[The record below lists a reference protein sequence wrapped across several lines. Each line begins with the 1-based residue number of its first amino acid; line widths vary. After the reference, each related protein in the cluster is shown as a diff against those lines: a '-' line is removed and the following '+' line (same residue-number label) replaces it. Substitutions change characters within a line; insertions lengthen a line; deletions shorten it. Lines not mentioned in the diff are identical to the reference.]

1 MTNHPPMFA
10 SQAAEQ
16 KKWDEG
22 FKAGIA
28 EALHELSLAA
38 ENNSDLES
46 PSKDWV
52 LDLSTKISKKY
63 F

>member
-16 KKWDEG
+16 KNWDEG

-28 EALHELSLAA
+28 EALHELSSAA
-38 ENNSDLES
+38 EHNEDLEG
-46 PSKDWV
+46 PTKTWV
-52 LDLSTKISKKY
+52 ADLTNKLNKKY
-63 F
+63 L

>member
-10 SQAAEQ
+10 SQAADQ

-28 EALHELSLAA
+28 EVLHELSSAA
-38 ENNSDLES
+38 EKNADLEA
-46 PSKDWV
+46 PTKAWV
-52 LDLSTKISKKY
+52 DDLATKITQKY
-63 F
+63 L

>member
-10 SQAAEQ
+10 SQAADQ

-28 EALHELSLAA
+28 EALHELSSAT
-38 ENNSDLES
+38 EKNNDLEA
-46 PSKDWV
+46 PTKAWV
-52 LDLSTKISKKY
+52 EELSTKINQKY
-63 F
+63 L

>member
-10 SQAAEQ
+10 SQAADQ

-28 EALHELSLAA
+28 EVLHELESASA
-38 ENNSDLES
+38 KSQDLEG
-46 PSKDWV
+46 PTHEWV
-52 LDLSTKISKKY
+52 RELSAKITNKY
-63 F
+63 L